1 MNFSSFFLNL
11 TQKQDTADT
20 DLCEQTDQPLLGS
33 ERISSYPQ
41 FTDDCSKC
49 KDIKYHT
56 STTDHDTAMRQL
68 YRGPPFRRKCVDC
81 NSTIFDTSQREWKYR
96 LDETVRF
103 CNYCSAKIKD
113 KRIKHII
120 ISRV

>member
-1 MNFSSFFLNL
+1 MSVESACPPHAGNPVTSTPGMEHSESPSI
-11 TQKQDTADT
+11 DVPADT

-56 STTDHDTAMRQL
+56 SSTDHDTAMRQL
-68 YRGPPFRRKCVDC
+68 YRGPPFHRKCVDC
-81 NSTIFDTSQREWKYR
+81 NCTIFDTSQLE
-96 LDETVRF
+96 
-103 CNYCSAKIKD
+103 
-113 KRIKHII
+113 
-120 ISRV
+120 